1 MDYAD
6 EEELALAGIQALEDF
21 IRECG
26 LPGTLRELGV
36 DESTDLREIADSCYT
51 AGAPSGKS
59 GRMKYMRFIR
69 NVSRKRERREE
80 SDSLGESLFL
90 YKENSANS
98 R

>member
-1 MDYAD
+1 MWGLNPADYAD

-51 AGAPSGKS
+51 AGGAF
-59 GRMKYMRFIR
+59 REIR
-69 NVSRKRERREE
+69 QDEIYEI
-80 SDSLGESLFL
+80 
-90 YKENSANS
+90 YKECF
-98 R
+98 